1 MAVRTST
8 QKQYDA
14 RIRILNDAGFTDF
27 LKNPDK
33 VVDFIN
39 GQSDK
44 FSTRKVYLSAVLST
58 ITDKTKTPMVYR
70 DALKA
75 FFKEQTEKA
84 ESNELTEDQKKN
96 EMDWDSILDVQKA
109 LAADDDRN
117 APMWKAYVAVSLY
130 TLNDPVR
137 ANYGDMTVQH
147 LRPSGVGNEL
157 VWGGPKPHFI
167 FRDYKT
173 SDTYGDTVVPVSPA
187 LKKVL
192 EEWFEH
198 LGKIPE
204 YILDVK
210 YSNIVLSNYIR
221 DVFKRITGK
230 PVGVNLLRHA
240 RITKFLSAPKK
251 GKAKKDLAEKMMH
264 SRSTQDTYHVIQ

>member
-14 RIRILNDAGFTDF
+14 RIRILNDAGFVDF
-27 LKNPDK
+27 LKNPEK
-33 VVDFIN
+33 VLEFIN
-39 GQSDK
+39 NKSTS
-44 FSTRKVYLSAVLST
+44 FSTRKVYLSAIFST

-70 DALKA
+70 DALKT

-84 ESNELTEDQKKN
+84 DSNELTEDQKKN
-96 EMDWDSILDVQKA
+96 EMDWDSILDVQKT
-109 LAADDDRN
+109 LADETNKDN
-117 APMWKAYVAVSLY
+117 PTWKAYAMVSLY

-137 ANYGDMTVQH
+137 ANYGDMTVNTT
-147 LRPSGVGNEL
+147 PTGKGNEL
-157 VWGGPKPHFI
+157 IWGGAKPYFV

-173 SDTYGDTVVPVSPA
+173 SDKYGDTIVRVSPP

-192 EEWFEH
+192 EKWFEH
-198 LGKIPE
+198 LGKVPE
-204 YILDVK
+204 YVLDVK

-230 PVGVNLLRHA
+230 AVGINLLRHA

-251 GKAKKDLAEKMMH
+251 GKAKKELAEKMMH

>member
-33 VVDFIN
+33 VLEFIN
-39 GQSDK
+39 NKSTS
-44 FSTRKVYLSAVLST
+44 FSTRKVYLSAILST

-70 DALKA
+70 DALKT

-96 EMDWDSILDVQKA
+96 EMDWDSILDVQKT
-109 LAADDDRN
+109 LANEKNRN
-117 APMWKAYVAVSLY
+117 MPVWKAYVMVSLY

-137 ANYGDMTVQH
+137 ANYGDMTVNTK
-147 LRPSGVGNEL
+147 PTGKGNEL
-157 VWGGPKPHFI
+157 IWGGAKPHFV

-173 SDTYGDTVVPVSPA
+173 SGKYGDTIVPVTPA

-192 EEWFEH
+192 EEWFDY
-198 LGKIPE
+198 LGKVPE
-204 YILDVK
+204 YVLDVK

-221 DVFKRITGK
+221 DVFKRITEK
-230 PVGVNLLRHA
+230 AVGINLLRHA

-251 GKAKKDLAEKMMH
+251 GKAKKELAQHMMH
-264 SRSTQDTYHVIQ
+264 SRSTQDTYAVIQ

>member
-1 MAVRTST
+1 MSVRSST

-14 RIRILNDAGFTDF
+14 RIKILNDAGFTDF
-27 LKNPDK
+27 LKSPEK
-33 VVDFIN
+33 VLHFIN
-39 GQSDK
+39 GRSDK

-58 ITDKTKTPMVYR
+58 IKDKTQTPMVYR
-70 DALKA
+70 DALKT

-84 ESNELTEDQKKN
+84 DSNELTEEQKTN
-96 EMDWDSILDVQKA
+96 ELEWDDIMDVQKT
-109 LAADDDRN
+109 LAN
-117 APMWKAYVAVSLY
+117 EKNKNMSVWKAYVIVSLY

-137 ANYGDMTVQH
+137 ANYGDMTVNTK
-147 LRPSGVGNEL
+147 PAGKGNEL
-157 VWGGPKPHFI
+157 VWGAAKPYFI

-173 SDTYGDTVVPVSPA
+173 SDTYGDTTVPVSPA

-192 EEWFEH
+192 EDWFEY
-198 LGKIPE
+198 LGKVPE

-230 PVGVNLLRHA
+230 AVGINLLRHA

-251 GKAKKDLAEKMMH
+251 GASKKQLATNMMH

>member
-1 MAVRTST
+1 MAVREST

-14 RIRILNDAGFTDF
+14 RIRILNEAGFKDF
-27 LKNPDK
+27 LKSPEK
-33 VVDFIN
+33 VLAFIN
-39 GQSDK
+39 SKSEK
-44 FSTRKVYLSAVLST
+44 FSTRKVYLSAILST
-58 ITDKTKTPMVYR
+58 IKDKTETPMVYR
-70 DALKA
+70 DALKS

-84 ESNELTEDQKKN
+84 DSNELTEEQKTN
-96 EMDWDSILDVQKA
+96 EMSWDDIMDVQKA
-109 LAADDDRN
+109 LAMEKDKN
-117 APMWKAYVAVSLY
+117 TSMWKAYAMVSMY

-137 ANYGDMTVQH
+137 ANYGDMTVNTS
-147 LRPSGVGNEL
+147 PTGKGNEL
-157 VWGGPKPHFI
+157 IWGGSKPHFV

-173 SDTYGDTVVPVSPA
+173 SDTYGDTIVPVNPA

-192 EEWFEH
+192 EEWFNY
-198 LGKIPE
+198 LGKVPE
-204 YILDVK
+204 YILDKK

-230 PVGVNLLRHA
+230 AVGVNLLRHA

-251 GKAKKDLAEKMMH
+251 GKAKKQLAENMMH